1 MTSSIDLRERLSFL
15 EIDEEGRRLLAG
27 FRPALEQALPG
38 ILKAFYDHL
47 ANFPGPDSLFRHPGM
62 RDHAAKAQL
71 AHWLRLFTG
80 EFDEDYAASVRAIG
94 LAHSRIGL
102 EPRWYLGGYGYIL
115 GRLSG
120 LACGFHASRFGRAA
134 ARDKT
139 AALVAVMSRVLL
151 LDMEL
156 AISIYIEEN
165 KNSYERRLSA
175 LTNRFEAEVVSAM
188 QAVTENVRG
197 VEDAAQSMSG
207 AVSDTSRQLEAATE
221 GSRVSSENVNGVAG
235 AAEELSAA
243 IGEVSGQVARTA
255 IVARNA
261 SESARNTNR
270 SMEELIG
277 AAQRI
282 GEVIGLIS
290 GIAKQTNLLALNAT
304 IEAARAG
311 DAGKGFAVVAS
322 EVKALAAQ
330 TAKATDDIA
339 GQIASIQSA
348 THSAAS
354 AINGIGTLIADMDD
368 ISQAIAAAVE
378 QQRSTT
384 QEIARNVSAAA
395 LGSRDVAE
403 NIEGV
408 SRSAE
413 SSGRSA
419 ENVLGLAREIA
430 GQSERMRDSV
440 SGFLRELKAA

>member
-1 MTSSIDLRERLSFL
+1 MTARIDFRERLSFL
-15 EIDEEGRRLLAG
+15 EIDDEGRKLLAG
-27 FRPALEQALPG
+27 FQPALKEALPG
-38 ILKAFYDHL
+38 ILTDFYNHL
-47 ANFPGPDSLFRHPGM
+47 AHFPGPNSLFKSPAARE
-62 RDHAAKAQL
+62 HAASAQL
-71 AHWLRLFTG
+71 THWLRLFTAQ
-80 EFDEDYAASVRAIG
+80 FDEDYATSVRAIG

-102 EPRWYLGGYGYIL
+102 EPRWYLGGYGFIL

-120 LACGFHASRFGRAA
+120 LACGFHDSRFGGAA
-134 ARDKT
+134 ARRKT
-139 AALVAVMSRVLL
+139 AALIAVMSRVLL

-165 KNSYERRLSA
+165 KASYERRLSD
-175 LTNRFEAEVVSAM
+175 LSSRFEQEVVSAM
-188 QAVTENVRG
+188 DAVAGNARSVQA
-197 VEDAAQSMSG
+197 AAQGMSG
-207 AVSDTSRQLEAATE
+207 AVDDTNRQLAAATE
-221 GSRVSSENVNGVAG
+221 GSRIASENVNGVAG
-235 AAEELSAA
+235 ATEELSAA
-243 IGEVSGQVARTA
+243 IGEVSGQVSRTA
-255 IVARNA
+255 TAARQA
-261 SESARNTNR
+261 SESARETNR

-330 TAKATDDIA
+330 TAKATEEIA

-348 THSAAS
+348 TNATAET
-354 AINGIGTLIADMDD
+354 IDGIGTMIRDMDD
-368 ISQAIAAAVE
+368 ITQAIAAAVE

-408 SRSAE
+408 SRGAE

-419 ENVLGLAREIA
+419 NNVLRLAQEIT
-430 GQSERMRDSV
+430 GQSDRMRESL
-440 SGFLRELKAA
+440 SGFLQALKVA